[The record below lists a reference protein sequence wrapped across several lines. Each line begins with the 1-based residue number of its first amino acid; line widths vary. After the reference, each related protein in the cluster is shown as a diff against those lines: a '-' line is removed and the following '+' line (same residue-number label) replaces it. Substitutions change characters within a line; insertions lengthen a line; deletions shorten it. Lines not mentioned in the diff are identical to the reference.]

1 MHGRPAWATDPCLA
15 QTDSGLRRSLRTTAV
30 SRSLGRGVGRVAD
43 QQSTTNPP
51 PPPPR
56 PPARR
61 CTGEYLPS
69 RRCCCCGFIPSP
81 LPVARRQHRKSV
93 PLPSPSRAHRDVR
106 SRYVHTHSATDRDE
120 GAALQLRAR
129 EGPLSIHRPETT
141 VPPPSRPLPGL
152 QPPWRCGVAG
162 PLMLA
167 HLPWAELWRAQHGA
181 CSDRPVR

>member
-1 MHGRPAWATDPCLA
+1 M
-15 QTDSGLRRSLRTTAV
+15 
-30 SRSLGRGVGRVAD
+30 GRVAD

-56 PPARR
+56 PPAPR

-69 RRCCCCGFIPSP
+69 RRCCCCCGLIPSP
-81 LPVARRQHRKSV
+81 LPVARRQHRECV

-129 EGPLSIHRPETT
+129 EA
-141 VPPPSRPLPGL
+141 PSRSTAPRRRCLRPLVPCPGCNPRGAAVSPAL
-152 QPPWRCGVAG
+152 SCWLTCHGQSSGESSTGRAAAGRCDRIKVASSGRAEG
-162 PLMLA
+162 P
-167 HLPWAELWRAQHGA
+167 
-181 CSDRPVR
+181 